1 MNDALRQLKEVVDL
15 AAMGAVEQS
24 IENARAQLVISAV
37 ELDHL
42 GKREAA
48 HRVRFALLAID
59 DAKEVL

>member
-15 AAMGAVEQS
+15 AGAVEQS

-59 DAKEVL
+59 DAKEAIG